1 MRIDFHAHI
10 LPGADHGSTSTAS
23 SVKQLTAAKQ
33 AGVELIVATPHFYPD
48 KHRVSTFLERR
59 AIGYEKIKPTL
70 GELGIECRLGAE
82 VMLCEGLENL
92 RGLKK
97 LCIEGTSV
105 LLLELPFRNINQR
118 LITSVCNL
126 QDMGITPV
134 LAHINRYSVRDIN
147 SILRYGTGAQ
157 LNAEAFF
164 QMFRCKKAIK
174 AVKNNV
180 VQALGSDAH
189 EDRPICYEE
198 FARALKKMG
207 REAEERI
214 MRQSAELLGIK

>member
-23 SVKQLTAAKQ
+23 SVKMLNAAKA
-33 AGVELIVATPHFYPD
+33 AGVEFIVATPHFYPD
-48 KHRVSTFLERR
+48 KHHMSSFLGRR
-59 AIGYEKIKPTL
+59 EHAYEKIKPTL
-70 GELGIECRLGAE
+70 QELGIGCRLGAE
-82 VMLCEGLENL
+82 VMLCEGLENMH
-92 RGLKK
+92 GLKK
-97 LCIEGTSV
+97 LCIDGTSV
-105 LLLELPFRNINQR
+105 MLLELPFRHINQR
-118 LITSVCNL
+118 LIASICNL
-126 QDMGITPV
+126 QEMGITPV

-164 QMFRCKKAIK
+164 QMLRRGKAMK

-180 VQALGSDAH
+180 IQAIGSDAH
-189 EDRPICYEE
+189 EDVPNCYDE
-198 FARALKKMG
+198 FARALKKVG

-214 MRQSAELLGIK
+214 MRQSAALLNI